1 MALFTTKPMFTTK
14 PIWAALAALLLCGGA
29 VPAPA
34 HAGEILQQVIASG
47 TLRIAVMGSLPPY
60 TNLMPSGELE
70 GYDIDV
76 AKRLAAALGVK
87 PQFVIVD
94 SAGRV
99 AALQT
104 HKADITASGF
114 ARNVTRSLTIAF
126 SDPYLIVPGRVVVKV
141 DSPLKTIEEVNDPKY
156 RLSLNR
162 GGNSEPI
169 IAAKFPKTVRNLYN
183 TNADCLNALLSG
195 QVDAMAEDAFYDAQE
210 IAKHP
215 GQLRMLDGEYSR
227 QENSIGM
234 PAGDADWVRV
244 VNLWVEQ
251 FNASGDNK
259 ILFKKWFG
267 FDAPRIQAEF

>member
-1 MALFTTKPMFTTK
+1 MTLMPPRSMRT
-14 PIWAALAALLLCGGA
+14 ALLSATLLLLGFILSA
-29 VPAPA
+29 QAR
-34 HAGEILQQVIASG
+34 AGDVLQQVVSSG
-47 TLRIAVMGSLPPY
+47 TLRVAVMGSLPPY
-60 TNLMPSGELE
+60 TNLTPSGELE
-70 GYDIDV
+70 GYDIDI
-76 AKRLAAALGVK
+76 AKRLAASLGVR
-87 PQFVIVD
+87 PQFIIVD

-104 HKADITASGF
+104 RKADITASGF

-126 SDPYLIVPGRVVVKV
+126 SDPYLIVPGRIVVKV
-141 DSPLKTIEEVNDPKY
+141 DSPLKKIEEVNDPKI
-156 RLSLNR
+156 RMSMNR

-169 IAAKFPKTVRNLYN
+169 LAAKFPKTVRNLYN

-195 QVDAMAEDAFYDAQE
+195 QVDAMAEDAFYDMQE

-215 GQLRMLDGEYSR
+215 GQLRMLDGDYSR

-244 VNLWVEQ
+244 INLWVEQ

-259 ILFKKWFG
+259 ALFKKWFG
-267 FDAPRIQAEF
+267 FDPPRVQADF

>member
-1 MALFTTKPMFTTK
+1 MGKRNMASLLTKSIRVALAMSLFAGF
-14 PIWAALAALLLCGGA
+14 ALAA
-29 VPAPA
+29 PAW
-34 HAGEILQQVIASG
+34 AGDVLQQVISSG
-47 TLRIAVMGSLPPY
+47 TLRVAVMGSLPPY
-60 TNLMPSGELE
+60 TNMMPSGELE
-70 GYDIDV
+70 GYDIDI
-76 AKRLAAALGVK
+76 ARRLAAALGVK
-87 PQFVIVD
+87 PQFIVVD

-141 DSPLKTIEEVNDPKY
+141 DSALKTIAELNDPKY
-156 RLSLNR
+156 RMALNR

-169 IAAKFPKTVRNLYN
+169 IAAKFPNAVRNLYN

-195 QVDAMAEDAFYDAQE
+195 QVDAMAEDAFYDTQE

-251 FNASGDNK
+251 FNASGET
-259 ILFKKWFG
+259 LFKKWFS
-267 FDAPRIQAEF
+267 FDPPRIQADF

>member
-1 MALFTTKPMFTTK
+1 MPLLPIRSIRAMLAVAAVLLGGSALTD
-14 PIWAALAALLLCGGA
+14 
-29 VPAPA
+29 
-34 HAGEILQQVIASG
+34 HAQAGDVLQQVISSG
-47 TLRIAVMGSLPPY
+47 KVRIAVMGSLPPY
-60 TNLMPSGELE
+60 TNVTPSGEPE

-76 AKRLAAALGVK
+76 AKRFAAAINVK
-87 PQFVIVD
+87 PEFVIVD

-104 HKADITASGF
+104 HKADLTISGF

-126 SDPYLIVPGRVVVKV
+126 SDPILIVPGRVVVKT
-141 DSPLKTIEEVNDPKY
+141 DSPLKTIEEVNDQKW

-169 IAAKFPKTVRNLYN
+169 IAAKFPNTQRKLFN
-183 TNADCLNALLSG
+183 TNADCLNALLSD

-215 GQLRMLDGEYSR
+215 GQLRMLEGTYSR

-234 PAGDADWVRV
+234 PAGDPDWLRV

-259 ILFKKWFG
+259 VLFKHWFG
-267 FDAPRIQAEF
+267 IDQPKIQADF

>member
-1 MALFTTKPMFTTK
+1 MLLIAMNSVR
-14 PIWAALAALLLCGGA
+14 AAFLAAAVLLWARVVAGQAPRRRGA
-29 VPAPA
+29 TAGRFQR
-34 HAGEILQQVIASG
+34 HAARL
-47 TLRIAVMGSLPPY
+47 AVMGSLPPY
-60 TNLMPSGELE
+60 TNLTPSGELE
-70 GYDIDV
+70 GYDIDI
-76 AKRLAAALGVK
+76 AKRLAASLNVK
-87 PQFVIVD
+87 PQFIIVD

-104 HKADITASGF
+104 RKADITASGF

-126 SDPYLIVPGRVVVKV
+126 SDPYLIVPGRIVVKT
-141 DSPLKTIEEVNDPKY
+141 DSPLKKVEDINDPKV
-156 RLSLNR
+156 RLSMNR

-169 IAAKFPKTVRNLYN
+169 IAARFPNAVRNLYN
-183 TNADCLNALLSG
+183 TNADCLNALLSN
-195 QVDAMAEDAFYDAQE
+195 QVDGMAEDAFYDRQE

-215 GQLRMLDGEYSR
+215 GQLRMLDGDYSR

-259 ILFKKWFG
+259 VLFQKWFG
-267 FDAPRIQAEF
+267 FDPPRIQAEF

>member
-1 MALFTTKPMFTTK
+1 MVLIAMSPLR
-14 PIWAALAALLLCGGA
+14 AAVLSAALLLW
-29 VPAPA
+29 
-34 HAGEILQQVIASG
+34 AGVLAAQAQAGDVLQQVVSSG
-47 TLRIAVMGSLPPY
+47 TLRVAVMGSLPPY
-60 TNLMPSGELE
+60 TNLTPSGELE
-70 GYDIDV
+70 GYDIDI
-76 AKRLAAALGVK
+76 AKRLAASLNVK

-126 SDPYLIVPGRVVVKV
+126 SDPYLIVPGRIVVKA
-141 DSPLKTIEEVNDPKY
+141 DSPLKKVEEINDPKV
-156 RLSLNR
+156 RLSMNR

-169 IAAKFPKTVRNLYN
+169 IATRFPNAVRNLYN
-183 TNADCLNALLSG
+183 TNADCLNALLSN
-195 QVDAMAEDAFYDAQE
+195 QVDAMAEDAFYDRQE
-210 IAKHP
+210 IAKHS
-215 GQLRMLDGEYSR
+215 GQLRMLDGDYSR

-244 VNLWVEQ
+244 INLWVEQ

-259 ILFKKWFG
+259 VLFQKWFG
-267 FDAPRIQAEF
+267 FDPPRIQAEF

>member
-1 MALFTTKPMFTTK
+1 MGKRNMASLVIK
-14 PIWAALAALLLCGGA
+14 PIRVALVASLFASFALAA
-29 VPAPA
+29 PAW
-34 HAGEILQQVIASG
+34 AGDVLQQVISSG
-47 TLRIAVMGSLPPY
+47 TLRVAVMGSLPPY
-60 TNLMPSGELE
+60 TNMMPSGELE
-70 GYDIDV
+70 GYDIDI

-87 PQFVIVD
+87 PQFVVVD

-141 DSPLKTIEEVNDPKY
+141 DSSLKTIAEVDDPKY
-156 RLSLNR
+156 RMSLNR

-169 IAAKFPKTVRNLYN
+169 IAAKFPNAVRNLYN

-195 QVDAMAEDAFYDAQE
+195 QVDAMAEDAFYDTQE

-259 ILFKKWFG
+259 ALFKKWFG
-267 FDAPRIQAEF
+267 FDPPRIQADF

>member
-1 MALFTTKPMFTTK
+1 MALITTRSIRTAFV
-14 PIWAALAALLLCGGA
+14 AAASLLGA
-29 VPAPA
+29 ISLTA
-34 HAGEILQQVIASG
+34 HAWAGDILQQVISSG
-47 TLRIAVMGSLPPY
+47 TLRVAVMGSLPPY
-60 TNLMPSGELE
+60 TNLAPSGDLE

-104 HKADITASGF
+104 RKADITASGF

-244 VNLWVEQ
+244 VDLWVEQ

-259 ILFKKWFG
+259 VLFKKWFG
-267 FDAPRIQAEF
+267 FDPPKIQADF

>member
-1 MALFTTKPMFTTK
+1 MALIVTRL
-14 PIWAALAALLLCGGA
+14 IRAALPAATLLLGGILLTA
-29 VPAPA
+29 QAR
-34 HAGEILQQVIASG
+34 AGEVLQQVISSG
-47 TLRIAVMGSLPPY
+47 TLRAAVMGSLPPY
-60 TNLMPSGELE
+60 TNLTPSGELE
-70 GYDIDV
+70 GYDIDL
-76 AKRLAAALGVK
+76 AKRLAASLGVK
-87 PQFVIVD
+87 VQFVIVD

-104 HKADITASGF
+104 RKADITASGF

-126 SDPYLIVPGRVVVKV
+126 SDPYLIVPGRVVVKM
-141 DSPLKTIEEVNDPKY
+141 DSPLKKIEEINDPKY
-156 RLSLNR
+156 KMSMNR

-169 IAAKFPKTVRNLYN
+169 LAAKFPKTVRNLYN

-195 QVDAMAEDAFYDAQE
+195 QVDAMAEDAFYDRQE
-210 IAKHP
+210 IDKHP
-215 GQLRMLDGEYSR
+215 GQLRMLEGEYSR

-259 ILFKKWFG
+259 ALFKKWFG
-267 FDAPRIQAEF
+267 FDPPKIQADF

>member
-1 MALFTTKPMFTTK
+1 MALILTRL
-14 PIWAALAALLLCGGA
+14 IRAALPAAALLLGGILLT
-29 VPAPA
+29 APA
-34 HAGEILQQVIASG
+34 RAGEVLQQVISSG
-47 TLRIAVMGSLPPY
+47 TLRAAVMGSLPPY
-60 TNLMPSGELE
+60 TNLTPSGELE
-70 GYDIDV
+70 GYDIDL
-76 AKRLAAALGVK
+76 AKRLAASLGVK
-87 PQFVIVD
+87 VQFVIVD

-126 SDPYLIVPGRVVVKV
+126 SDPYLIVPGRIVVKV
-141 DSPLKTIEEVNDPKY
+141 DSPLKTIEEINDPKY
-156 RLSLNR
+156 KMSMNR

-169 IAAKFPKTVRNLYN
+169 LAAKFPKTVRNLYN

-195 QVDAMAEDAFYDAQE
+195 QVDAMAEDAFYDRQE
-210 IAKHP
+210 MDKHP
-215 GQLRMLDGEYSR
+215 GQLRMLEGDYSR

-259 ILFKKWFG
+259 ALFHKWFG
-267 FDAPRIQAEF
+267 FDPPRIQANF